1 MGPQIDDCWNRI
13 GVHGD
18 SSCPELTQHAHCRN
32 CPVYSAAAADLL
44 NRDPPPG
51 YLTDRTRH
59 FEQADAVGKSETRS
73 AIVFRIG
80 PEWFALSTLAFDEV
94 ADQRAIHTLPH
105 RRGGG
110 VLGLVNI
117 RGELLICL
125 SLAKIMGLEEAA
137 ASGPAEDR
145 LACRRL
151 IILRHAAGRLAFPV
165 DEVQSIHS
173 YDPADLRAVPATVAK
188 AAASYTTGVFAWSD
202 RVVGCLDS
210 RRVLEALNR
219 GVT

>member
-18 SSCPELTQHAHCRN
+18 STCPELSQHAHCRN

-51 YLTDRTRH
+51 YLIDRTRH
-59 FEQADAVGKSETRS
+59 FEQADVAGEHETSS

-80 PEWFALSTLAFDEV
+80 AEWFALPTLAFDEV
-94 ADQRAIHTLPH
+94 ADRRAIHALPH

-137 ASGPAEDR
+137 APGPAEDR
-145 LACRRL
+145 LGCRRL
-151 IILRHAAGRLAFPV
+151 IILRHAEGRLAFPV

-188 AAASYTTGVFAWSD
+188 AAASYTKGVLAWSD

-210 RRVLEALNR
+210 LRVLEALNR

>member
-1 MGPQIDDCWNRI
+1 MRSQVDDCWNRI

-18 SSCPELTQHAHCRN
+18 SSCPELSQHAHCRN

-51 YLTDRTRH
+51 YLADRTRH
-59 FEQADAVGKSETRS
+59 FEQADALDESEISS

-125 SLAKIMGLEEAA
+125 SLAKIMGLEEAVP
-137 ASGPAEDR
+137 SGSGEDR
-145 LACRRL
+145 LGCRRL
-151 IILRHAAGRLAFPV
+151 IILRHAEGRLAFPV

-188 AAASYTTGVFAWSD
+188 AAANYTTGVFAWSD
-202 RVVGCLDS
+202 RVVGRLDS

>member
-1 MGPQIDDCWNRI
+1 MRPQIDDCWNRI

-18 SSCPELTQHAHCRN
+18 SSCPELSQHAHCRN
-32 CPVYSAAAADLL
+32 CPVYSAAATDLL

-59 FEQADAVGKSETRS
+59 FERADEDDQSETKS

-94 ADQRAIHTLPH
+94 ADQRAIHSLPH

-110 VLGLVNI
+110 VLGLVNV

-137 ASGPAEDR
+137 MSGQAEDR
-145 LACRRL
+145 LGSRRL
-151 IILRHAAGRLAFPV
+151 IILRHAEGRLAFPI
-165 DEVQSIHS
+165 DEVQSIHRYRS
-173 YDPADLRAVPATVAK
+173 ADLRAVPATVAK

-210 RRVLEALNR
+210 RRILEALNR